1 MAVSAPNNLNSSM
14 SKFIAGSSRPEQS
27 GLNVPNN
34 DYYTKNMPNPPEGG
48 QDPFIADISQPDA

>member
-48 QDPFIADISQPDA
+48 QDPFIADIS